1 MSTAAERISEI
12 KTQLIGNRGARALIV
27 EGTDDLDALPQ
38 FLGKRFPRW
47 ESQWVIAEAGG
58 KRQVLKI
65 LASEPNWLGVVDRD
79 DWTAD
84 ERADHETRYPNLFV
98 LPRFC
103 LESYLINPQDLWAAF
118 PEKQRAK
125 IAGGAGELTVA
136 LTASLPDWTRH
147 AALWH
152 VITPLWRKLRQLGF
166 TNGVLDTRAIPDDKK
181 LKDFLTDW
189 VGVLDVENTM
199 ANFDGQLASLQGM
212 PTSELFAR
220 WIYAKKFYPEVVH
233 PALNTLLGMKP
244 AKERR
249 QAIFRTLPVPADLDG
264 LWLKMGLLP

>member
-1 MSTAAERISEI
+1 MNPVERIAEI
-12 KTQLIGNRGARALIV
+12 KTQLIGNRGTRALIV
-27 EGTDDLDALPQ
+27 EGTGDLDALSQ
-38 FLGKRFPRW
+38 FLGKRFPGW

-65 LASEPNWLGVVDRD
+65 IASESSWLGVVDRD

-84 ERADHETRYPNLFV
+84 ERANHEKRNPNLFV

-103 LESYLINPQDLWAAF
+103 LESYLIDPRELWAAF

-125 IAGGAGELTVA
+125 ISGGVHDI
-136 LTASLPDWTRH
+136 TATLATSMSDWTRH

-166 TNGVLDTRAIPDDKK
+166 TDGVLDTHAIPDDQK
-181 LKDFLTDW
+181 LMGFLENW
-189 VGVLDVENTM
+189 AGVLDVKNTLKDF
-199 ANFDGQLASLQGM
+199 NELLALLQTKP
-212 PTSELFAR
+212 PTELFSQ
-220 WIYAKKFYPEVVH
+220 WIYAKRFYPEVVH
-233 PALNTLLGMKP
+233 LALDKLLGAKS

-264 LWLKMGLLP
+264 LWRKMELAP

>member
-1 MSTAAERISEI
+1 MSPNERIAEI

-27 EGTDDLDALPQ
+27 EGTSDLDALSQ
-38 FLGKRFPRW
+38 FLGKRFPGW

-65 LASEPNWLGVVDRD
+65 IASEPSWLGVVDRD

-84 ERADHETRYPNLFV
+84 ERADHETRNLNLYV

-103 LESYLINPQDLWAAF
+103 LESYLIEPNELWAAF
-118 PEKQRAK
+118 PGKQRAK
-125 IAGGAGELTVA
+125 IPGGVTDITAA
-136 LTASLPDWTRH
+136 LAASLPDWTRH

-166 TNGVLDTRAIPDDKK
+166 TDGVLDTRAIPDDQKLAIF
-181 LKDFLTDW
+181 LKDW
-189 VGVLDVENTM
+189 AGVLDVKKTLSD
-199 ANFDGQLASLQGM
+199 FDLLLASLEAK
-212 PTSELFAR
+212 PPAELFSQ
-220 WIYAKKFYPEVVH
+220 WIYAKRFYPEVVH
-233 PALNTLLGMKP
+233 LALDKLLGSKS

-249 QAIFRTLPVPADLDG
+249 QAIFRTLPVPADLDS